1 MPKSGG
7 KAVTYGDMGGS
18 VFVYAKNDITKKIEK
33 VAVPAGLQ
41 VGLQSSPAELLVTGR
56 ISLNSID
63 VSLATGQT
71 YTIPDNTT
79 VVNVSLSGSP
89 GSVTVTLPYFP
100 RLGQVLIIKDYSGN
114 AGTINIAV
122 VGTAA
127 QLIDGSLSNVISSD
141 SGSLYLIWQG
151 NGWIIVTSGGGGGGA
166 GAQGAQ
172 GPQGSSGTGAQGFQ
186 GDSIVGPQGP
196 QGQDASAYV
205 FPTDI
210 RVSLSRDKTF
220 GRYASGETIPATG
233 KTPAE
238 VILLATAEP
247 IDPTV
252 SLVSTT
258 SIEYNQTIIRNDLI
272 FGYTINSLDATVT
285 SVLLE
290 WRRNNYGPWTSLTTN
305 PALTTYTHSYTDS
318 DYNSQ
323 PFNYRYTV
331 VDSMGASKSATFDIT
346 PAAYVPPTISFSIV
360 ASSPGGITGET
371 NIKRE
376 KGNVGSGIS
385 GTITK
390 NSTNVGLIRYSVQY
404 QPGGGTW
411 SDVPGLSSVV
421 VTGDPPTVTI
431 PTTSHNNS
439 TLKTYSSIAYR
450 VVVSDGQ
457 QLTNSS
463 VITVNFLNVIFYGP
477 VASRP
482 YNSTDIRS
490 IGNKIF
496 TDGSNPFNLVT
507 GTVYNE
513 FVTAMPASLS
523 ISNVVDLDALSADI
537 TSNYSL
543 SSFNVAD
550 AGGTSTSY
558 HVYDMLNAGPYTSGH
573 RHQIT
578 RV

>member
-1 MPKSGG
+1 MPPSKSSNP
-7 KAVTYGDMGGS
+7 VTLGNANESILIYS
-18 VFVYAKNDITKKIEK
+18 KNASTSAIEK
-33 VAVPAGLQ
+33 IATSAPVQIGLA
-41 VGLQSSPAELLVTGR
+41 SAPAELHVTGR
-56 ISLNSID
+56 LSVNSTNISIAS
-63 VSLATGQT
+63 GKT
-71 YTIPDNTT
+71 YSIPDNTT
-79 VVNVSLSGSP
+79 IINVTSTGSP
-89 GSVTVTLPYFP
+89 GNVQIILPASP
-100 RLGQVLIIKDYSGN
+100 RQGQMLIIKDYMGN
-114 AGTINIAV
+114 ASNINIVISGAS
-122 VGTAA
+122 GR
-127 QLIDGSLSNVISSD
+127 QIDGNPTKTISSD
-141 SGSLYLIWQG
+141 YGSLQLTWQG
-151 NGWIIVTSGGGGGGA
+151 DSWTIITSSGGGGGEP
-166 GAQGAQ
+166 GAQ
-172 GPQGSSGTGAQGFQ
+172 GAQGFQ
-186 GDSIVGPQGP
+186 GDSIVGPQGSQGP
-196 QGQDASAYV
+196 QGRDASAYV

-258 SIEYNQTIIRNDLI
+258 SIEYNQTAISNDLI
-272 FGYTINSLDATVT
+272 FSYTINSLDATVT

-360 ASSPGGITGET
+360 ASSSGGITGET

-376 KGNVGSGIS
+376 KGNVGSRIS

-390 NSTNVGLIRYSVQY
+390 NSTNVGLMRYSVQY

-477 VASRP
+477 VAARP